1 VRQDRYRSLGPQCRS
16 GCCVHVEQ
24 QCDQRRPVHWCQL
37 TGADVIGQRAAVGGR
52 YTNLCAMS
60 ISSERLARP
69 DAIELISDSTGPGV
83 AALRSEA
90 ISLRSRLQR
99 IAVEFADDD
108 TVTPAQFRAI
118 TSRLR
123 ARLDALEA
131 HIADAGRVS
140 VLGPFITAA
149 SEDRQAAIERVR
161 GVWDAMLEQGTDRC
175 RAVIDTLMT
184 ITLHSPG
191 PGARRFDPAT
201 IEIVPKE
208 QW

>member
-1 VRQDRYRSLGPQCRS
+1 
-16 GCCVHVEQ
+16 
-24 QCDQRRPVHWCQL
+24 
-37 TGADVIGQRAAVGGR
+37 
-52 YTNLCAMS
+52 MS
-60 ISSERLARP
+60 ISSERLARA

-83 AALRSEA
+83 AALRSEV

-123 ARLDALEA
+123 TRLDALEA